1 MIKHAL
7 RFAVLAL
14 VALGSAPA
22 SAITVSETTDFDNSA
37 SFAWYA
43 SSVGLLDPGVNTI
56 SGSLDGNCLDTAY
69 GLSCNPGTLEGGD
82 TQDSFQLE
90 VGSGYAINSLTV
102 TTSNVSGPA
111 GFSASFNLRDSSYA
125 VLASDYSLPLDS
137 TTPDLIV
144 SAIGAGLY
152 SISMFGQTA
161 SEIGAYSL
169 DYSIEINV
177 SAVPVP
183 AAAWLF
189 GSGLLGLVSI
199 ARRRRSA

>member
-1 MIKHAL
+1 MSSWVEIGLL
-7 RFAVLAL
+7 R
-14 VALGSAPA
+14 
-22 SAITVSETTDFDNSA
+22 
-37 SFAWYA
+37 
-43 SSVGLLDPGVNTI
+43 VGLRGAQP
-56 SGSLDGNCLDTAY
+56 
-69 GLSCNPGTLEGGD
+69 
-82 TQDSFQLE
+82 
-90 VGSGYAINSLTV
+90 
-102 TTSNVSGPA
+102 
-111 GFSASFNLRDSSYA
+111 NLLL
-125 VLASDYSLPLDS
+125 VSDYSLPLDS